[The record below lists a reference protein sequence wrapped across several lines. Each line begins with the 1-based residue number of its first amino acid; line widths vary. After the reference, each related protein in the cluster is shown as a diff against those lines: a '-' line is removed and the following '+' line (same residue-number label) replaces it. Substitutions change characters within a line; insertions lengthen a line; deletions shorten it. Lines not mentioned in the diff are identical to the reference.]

1 MVVEQKKKKNITVPV
16 CLASFQPY
24 MLQHA
29 PPCKVGSLLNA
40 NTEVVFTLSEVTITL
55 CAT

>member
-1 MVVEQKKKKNITVPV
+1 
-16 CLASFQPY
+16 